1 MAELYLIRH
10 GQASFGADN
19 YDCLSETGHAQSA
32 AVGVWLRST
41 GWEPDRL
48 MTGTLER
55 QRDTLSAMGYGLA
68 PEEHAGFNE
77 YDFHDLLLARYQG
90 KIPDVVRGDRKT
102 HFRTLRDTVLE
113 WQAGGLPD
121 ATESYRDFCERTA
134 AAMQHATRDGA
145 RRVLVVSSGGV
156 IGQLVSQALEAPA
169 RMMMELNLQIKN
181 TGVTKFVFSGSRHF
195 VHQFNATP
203 HFDTVHELLT
213 YS

>member
-19 YDCLSETGHAQSA
+19 YDCLSDVGHAQSA
-32 AVGVWLRST
+32 AVGDWLRST
-41 GWEPDRL
+41 GWTPDRL
-48 MTGTLER
+48 VTGTLER
-55 QRDTLSAMGYGLA
+55 QRDTLTSMGYDTS

-77 YDFHDLLLARYQG
+77 YDFQDLLMARYKG
-90 KIPDVVRGDRKT
+90 AVPEMVSGDRKT

-113 WQAGGLPD
+113 WQDGTLTGCAETY
-121 ATESYRDFCERTA
+121 ADFSERTA

-156 IGQLVSQALEAPA
+156 IGQLVSRALEAPS

-181 TGVTKFVFSGSRHF
+181 TAVTKFVFSGTRHF

-203 HFDTVHELLT
+203 HFDTNHDLLT